1 VITTEEVANL
11 AGSLGTV
18 EGLAQVNASMAS
30 LSRQLRDGKGMFSR
44 NELSQ
49 MIAALDYLSAAILS
63 MDRVTRELL
72 GQHKG
77 ALDCV
82 G

>member
-1 VITTEEVANL
+1 MITTEEVANL
-11 AGSLGTV
+11 AGSLGTIA
-18 EGLAQVNASMAS
+18 GLAQVSASMAS
-30 LSRQLRDGKGMFSR
+30 LSRQLRDRKGMFSR
-44 NELSQ
+44 NELAQ
-49 MIAALDYLSAAILS
+49 MIAALDYLSAAILA

-72 GQHKG
+72 GQHEG